1 MLKSKEIFVRKIIYT
16 LLSFCLLYP
25 INVCFAASEPT
36 DLFSNLPEV
45 AQDSDV
51 HSLSSAYC
59 KALWGN
65 IKTKGN
71 ASTFVDGFSDK
82 FSKTVAELGVLIENI
97 KNALPILVG
106 AQINLSGETISDSAL
121 LEMSSYFYRE
131 AYATLKI
138 ALTSM
143 SVLNK
148 HKGGADFDSET
159 KAHVSEILVYVWEK
173 IKTDPERLQAF
184 LIGLIDAAPTCI
196 QGYSVRML
204 CAVHPPKL
212 KTVIKK

>member
-1 MLKSKEIFVRKIIYT
+1 MLESKEIPVRKIIYT
-16 LLSFCLLYP
+16 LFSFSLLYSG
-25 INVCFAASEPT
+25 NMCFAASEST
-36 DLFSNLPEV
+36 DIFSNLPEIT
-45 AQDSDV
+45 QDSDV
-51 HSLSSAYC
+51 HSLSSTYC

-65 IKTKGN
+65 IKTKGD
-71 ASTFVDGFSDK
+71 ASAFVDGFSDK
-82 FSKTVAELGVLIENI
+82 FSETVAELGVLIENI
-97 KNALPILVG
+97 KNAQPILG
-106 AQINLSGETISDSAL
+106 GTQINLSGETISDSGL

-131 AYATLKI
+131 AYTTLKT

-148 HKGGADFDSET
+148 HKEASDFDGET
-159 KAHVSEILVYVWEK
+159 KAHVSEILVYVWYK

-184 LIGLIDAAPTCI
+184 LIGLVDAAPTCI

-212 KTVIKK
+212 KAVVKK